1 MGKSEEKPKQDAGP
15 TAEVAEE
22 KPSLKRRRIVVVGG
36 GQTGRALVRGL
47 SDAWDISVLDVDPV
61 KLERLREELP
71 DRPMLL
77 LSKDGTSIVNLR
89 DAGIEDTDLLA
100 AVTDYDEVNIEACR
114 LARSLEQPP
123 ITIGIVRQPE
133 GAEKLKAV
141 GAEAVTRP
149 LAIAGLLA
157 NYIEKGKQIAVN
169 VGLGRG
175 EIVEIPVLPSSPAV
189 DARVRDLRAIR
200 WLVAAI
206 YRSGQFIVPHGHAII
221 REGDRLLLTGDPEV
235 LPYVADYL
243 RAGVARFP
251 LQYGIRTVA
260 LPGDHVP
267 DRFWSEVEYL
277 CNSTRTRALRVI
289 APEGAPKPEVMLDR
303 ASWEHETLDEYED
316 VGSVLLR
323 DLNNLDCG
331 CLVLEKKPPSLLN
344 NIGVTRPSF
353 AALLDSMPCPVLF
366 AAGSHPYQ
374 RIWLPVTDS
383 EGSLLAAEL
392 ALDLS
397 RQLDLQIAAVVVA
410 PPTFIVGEESA
421 EEQKKAL
428 KTMMHVASLYHVKL
442 EQIFKEGNP
451 GIEIAHL
458 AGEGDLLVI
467 SHRADRRPSFFNPDT
482 SLQIIQRCP
491 SSVLALSYRER
502 VHGAG

>member
-1 MGKSEEKPKQDAGP
+1 M
-15 TAEVAEE
+15 V
-22 KPSLKRRRIVVVGG
+22 LVGG

-47 SDAWDISVLDVDPV
+47 SDAWEISLLDVDAV
-61 KLERLREELP
+61 KLERLREDLP
-71 DRPMLL
+71 DRPMFLL
-77 LSKDGTSIVNLR
+77 AKDGTSIVNLR
-89 DAGIEDTDLLA
+89 EAGIEDADWLA
-100 AVTDYDEVNIEACR
+100 AVTDKDDVNIEACR
-114 LARSLEQPP
+114 LARSLEKPP
-123 ITIGIVRQPE
+123 VTIGIVRQPE
-133 GAEKLKAV
+133 AAEKLKAV

-157 NYIEKGKQIAVN
+157 NRIERGKQVAVN
-169 VGLGRG
+169 VGLGQG

-206 YRSGQFIVPHGHAII
+206 YRSGKFIVPHGHAVI
-221 REGDRLLLTGDPEV
+221 REGDRLILTGDPEV
-235 LPYVADYL
+235 LPYVSDYL

-251 LQYGIRTVA
+251 LQYGIRTIA
-260 LPGDHVP
+260 LPGDSVP
-267 DRFWSEVEYL
+267 DRFWSEVEFL
-277 CNSTRTRALRVI
+277 CNSTRTRALRII
-289 APEGAPKPEVMLDR
+289 APEGTKKPEVTLER
-303 ASWEHETLDEYED
+303 ASLEHEVLEKDED
-316 VGSVLLR
+316 AGSVLLR

-331 CLVLEKKPPSLLN
+331 CLVLEKKPPSRLN
-344 NIGVTRPSF
+344 SMGITRPSF
-353 AALLDSMPCPVLF
+353 AVLIDALPCPVLL
-366 AAGSHPYQ
+366 AAGSHPYR

-397 RQLDLQIAAVVVA
+397 RQLDLQVAAVVVA

-451 GIEIAHL
+451 GIEIANL

-482 SLQIIQRCP
+482 SLQIIQRSPC
-491 SSVLALSYRER
+491 SVLSLSYRER